1 MDAEDFY
8 ESRRLKEEEMA
19 DKFDERKAHEM
30 AFYAKEIEEAFAAG
44 FAGKPARLP
53 RVYGRPGGDII
64 RYDTT
69 VAEAVAEAVSFDG
82 DPMYWLLLACR
93 TDHPNMD
100 RFKTACVRVYLDEHL
115 DDLAECEIERQDRE
129 GME

>member
-1 MDAEDFY
+1 
-8 ESRRLKEEEMA
+8 MA

-30 AFYAKEIEEAFAAG
+30 AFYAKEITELFEAG
-44 FAGKPARLP
+44 FNGSPVRLP
-53 RVYGRPGGDII
+53 RVSSHECGRALDAIFRRTVDVV

-82 DPMYWLLLACR
+82 DPMRLLLEACR
-93 TDHPNMD
+93 TDHPNLLG
-100 RFKTACVRVYLDEHL
+100 FKDACIKAYLHEHL